1 MTPKT
6 ITERESRHLSFRSFF
21 LLNSIAVS
29 LKATVQL
36 KILSTVI
43 ALLEIGSKMLQKK
56 KNVFF
61 HFVPTELCI
70 VSRAIRKT
78 QQP

>member
-56 KNVFF
+56 KKRF
-61 HFVPTELCI
+61 L
-70 VSRAIRKT
+70 SLRAHRAMYC
-78 QQP
+78 